1 MSAPERPV
9 ILLKRGTTDQL
20 SRYVGPVG
28 EILVD
33 TDKNTL
39 VVQDSLNPGG
49 HPLVVAG
56 TEYVREYYWE
66 IQPVVSTAGIPY
78 FTISTLPNSSPTPVS
93 IETGALALG
102 AASFARLVPQAL
114 QHHFTLP
121 DDWIGPLDIELV
133 WRASATIGNV
143 GWQVQVGSI
152 RYEDLTSPPLNA
164 PSLKY
169 LPPGVMSDLPV
180 TTTLLNLDVTNIDP
194 ADELFFMISRS
205 MIDTCITSA
214 ELLSIRFIVRRFSV

>member
-1 MSAPERPV
+1 MPAPERPA

-102 AASFARLVPQAL
+102 AAS
-114 QHHFTLP
+114 
-121 DDWIGPLDIELV
+121 
-133 WRASATIGNV
+133 
-143 GWQVQVGSI
+143 
-152 RYEDLTSPPLNA
+152 
-164 PSLKY
+164 
-169 LPPGVMSDLPV
+169 
-180 TTTLLNLDVTNIDP
+180 
-194 ADELFFMISRS
+194 
-205 MIDTCITSA
+205 
-214 ELLSIRFIVRRFSV
+214 